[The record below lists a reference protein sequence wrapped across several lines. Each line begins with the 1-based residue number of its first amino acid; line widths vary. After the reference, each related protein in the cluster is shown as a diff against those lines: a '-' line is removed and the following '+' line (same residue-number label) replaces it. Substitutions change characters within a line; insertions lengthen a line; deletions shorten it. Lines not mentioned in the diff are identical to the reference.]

1 MIERRLRGIA
11 WGRIETMA
19 ACRVAA
25 RGAAIRTVEL
35 VDGIEIERRLF
46 SPLLKFK
53 SKVPFVIDGA

>member
-25 RGAAIRTVEL
+25 RGAAIRTVEQ

>member
-1 MIERRLRGIA
+1 MIEQRLRAIA
-11 WGRIETMA
+11 RGRIETMA

-25 RGAAIRTVEL
+25 RSAAIRKVEL
-35 VDGIEIERRLF
+35 VDETEIERRLF